1 MPLHCPH
8 RSTPTSPRGWPRE
21 RAPSSPPRS
30 RPLVA
35 RLTRQSRR
43 SPPPPPSC
51 RCTVRR
57 PSGSTGFLLSL
68 TRTAGP
74 CGSRVPRP
82 GRKLQECRGEVGEV
96 QPSEAEP
103 GGAHCGLAGRLASH
117 WLSRTA
123 ASPLRWLSAAQPCP
137 EQSREG
143 HNVALT
149 DGPEGSREGLNEGRA
164 APARPRPGNRCAGGT
179 PGVGPPPDNVRPG
192 PAGLRAGNE
201 AHESVRSGLERC
213 GARKVVYP
221 SNPTCGVLAA
231 SRRWRSNGVLRAP
244 RGAGGVRPAQRSLA
258 RGSVS
263 RWPAAAPARACG
275 GIFEPVRASGC
286 ERPLR
291 SAC

>member
-1 MPLHCPH
+1 MDREGPQESSCQSPQMPLLGPARARQAPPQGSHRPRHQTVAQVERPAVVPPLTPLHCPH

-117 WLSRTA
+117 WRSRTA

-143 HNVALT
+143 HDVALT

-164 APARPRPGNRCAGGT
+164 APARPRPGNRCAG
-179 PGVGPPPDNVRPG
+179 DRK
-192 PAGLRAGNE
+192 
-201 AHESVRSGLERC
+201 SV
-213 GARKVVYP
+213 V
-221 SNPTCGVLAA
+221 
-231 SRRWRSNGVLRAP
+231 
-244 RGAGGVRPAQRSLA
+244 
-258 RGSVS
+258 
-263 RWPAAAPARACG
+263 
-275 GIFEPVRASGC
+275 
-286 ERPLR
+286 
-291 SAC
+291 